1 MKRFLLALLLLSI
14 APNLFASK
22 ITVTTNAF
30 GTYDFAGK
38 HFYIIPGTPD
48 LNPKDAEFKDYANH
62 VASMFRSVGAIE
74 VSDPEM
80 AEVCVLI
87 DYLITTDSYTERIPV
102 PIRKVVGSVISSN
115 VSTDKGQI
123 SEKGT
128 HYGNTYSYGDYNTT
142 VSYRQI
148 YDTVGYK
155 TEERQV
161 NGYRRILNIYAYD
174 NVDNDGEPDML
185 WKCNMMSF
193 GSRNNLNSIV
203 PAMTYIN
210 LFSPGKRITNH
221 ESWVNDEYGWALYE
235 AYSNVMKDYSHAHF
249 PDIYVGDNA
258 TVYFAKKKGNAIT
271 LTVRQAGPGKRIVTK
286 DTYMVINGE
295 TYPIESVNHI
305 KMDRTVRVSKDDNVY
320 FTMTFLGVP
329 DDIETFDI
337 VCPDKYTWRNIPL
350 H

>member
-1 MKRFLLALLLLSI
+1 MKRFLLSLLLLCL
-14 APNLFASK
+14 APSLFANK

-38 HFYIIPGTPD
+38 HFYIIPGSPEIS
-48 LNPKDAEFKDYANH
+48 PKDAEFKDYANH
-62 VASMFRSVGAIE
+62 VASMFRTVGAIQ

-87 DYLITTDSYTERIPV
+87 DYLITTDSYIERIPV
-102 PIRKVVGSVISSN
+102 PIRKVVGNVVSTH
-115 VSTDKGQI
+115 VSTDKAEI
-123 SEKGT
+123 SEKGPR
-128 HYGNTYSYGDYNTT
+128 YGNTYTYGDYTTT
-142 VSYRQI
+142 VAHKQI
-148 YDTVGYK
+148 YETVGYK

-161 NGYRRILNIYAYD
+161 NGYRRILNVYAYD
-174 NVDNDGEPDML
+174 NVDNDGDPDML

-193 GSRNNLNSIV
+193 GSRSNLNSII
-203 PAMTYIN
+203 PTMTYIN

-221 ESWVNDEYGWALYE
+221 ESWVNDEYGWGLYE

-249 PDIYVGDNA
+249 PGIVVEDKV

-271 LTVRQAGPGKRIVTK
+271 VTVRQAGPGKRIVTK

-295 TYPIESVNHI
+295 TYPVESVNHI

-329 DDIETFDI
+329 DDVETFDI